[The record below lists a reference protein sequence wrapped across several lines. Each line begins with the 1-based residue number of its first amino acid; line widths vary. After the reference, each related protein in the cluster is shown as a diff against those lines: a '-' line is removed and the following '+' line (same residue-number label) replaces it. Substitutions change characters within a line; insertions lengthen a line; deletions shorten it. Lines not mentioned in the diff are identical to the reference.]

1 MTVPDTISP
10 VNFYRRPKP
19 FDRDAASREYE
30 DKHPEFRDV
39 TEQAQTLDTEAAG
52 LVVHADNP
60 AAFFTTRFG
69 WIHARRMQ
77 GLPII
82 NTNLAVRALPFEKIG
97 RGSDAFWFGVVV
109 TPWSVQA
116 VVVPAPETDWAYAP
130 PGTGVD
136 EALPGGDFAF
146 VACEDPLLGQ
156 YRMCSLKSPVFEFSD
171 QETAEAFALACLNLM
186 LGRHPVIDEP
196 ETPGP
201 NLTQLARE
209 RTAAERRGKPA
220 DQQTGEEKTISR
232 RALFS
237 RIRGK

>member
-1 MTVPDTISP
+1 MPDTVSP
-10 VNFYRRPKP
+10 VQFYRRPKP

-30 DKHPEFRDV
+30 DKHPEFREV
-39 TEQAQTLDTEAAG
+39 AQEAEALDAEAAG

-60 AAFFTTRFG
+60 AAYFTTRFG

-82 NTNLAVRALPFEKIG
+82 NTNLAVKALPFEKVG
-97 RGSDAFWFGVVV
+97 DGPQAVWLGVVV

-116 VVVPAPETDWAYAP
+116 IVAPAPETDWAYAP

-136 EALPGGDFAF
+136 ETLPGGDFAF

-171 QETAEAFALACLNLM
+171 QQTAEAFAMACLALM
-186 LGRHPVIDEP
+186 LGRHPVVEEP
-196 ETPGP
+196 EVPGP

-209 RTAAERRGKPA
+209 RTAAERRGKTPSA
-220 DQQTGEEKTISR
+220 PNDEPKSLSR
-232 RALFS
+232 RALF
-237 RIRGK
+237 RRVGGK